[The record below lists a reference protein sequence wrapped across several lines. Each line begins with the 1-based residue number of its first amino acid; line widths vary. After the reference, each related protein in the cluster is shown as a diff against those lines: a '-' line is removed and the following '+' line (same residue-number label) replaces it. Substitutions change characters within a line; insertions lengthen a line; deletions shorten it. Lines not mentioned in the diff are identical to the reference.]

1 MLLDSYLVVKVKA
14 DRVGGVDMRL
24 FYQTRTQNAQS
35 ILRDGFRDSVLEV
48 TDDGLPIV
56 EGVRLFDDPLGWP
69 LGVAMDGN
77 AMLAIEIPEYA
88 ISEYELAVVS
98 DDEVS
103 LEIREFAVPA
113 SLVNSYGPPVV
124 EGVDLNPRG
133 LLDGIDLSGIG
144 DDPDSG
150 GFKGPMGD
158 MPPFGNN

>member
-1 MLLDSYLVVKVKA
+1 
-14 DRVGGVDMRL
+14 MRL
-24 FYQTRTQNAQS
+24 FYQTKTQNAQS

-48 TDDGLPIV
+48 TDEGLSLI

-77 AMLAIEIPEYA
+77 AMLAIEIPEDA
-88 ISEYELAVVS
+88 ISEHKLAFVS
-98 DDEVS
+98 DDGIS

-124 EGVDLNPRG
+124 EDVDLNPRG

-144 DDPDSG
+144 DDPG
-150 GFKGPMGD
+150 
-158 MPPFGNN
+158 